1 MKVKITTDSAAD
13 LSKDIYKQLDIDVI
27 PIRVF
32 DEEENEFFDGFT
44 LEPEELLNDMKL
56 GKVFKTSLP
65 SYEWIRST
73 FEKYAK
79 TKTPVVHLSLTSE
92 LSGTYQSM
100 VLVKNELLEEYPD
113 WEIEIIDTKCGAL
126 GQGLIVIE
134 ASKMA
139 MENASKEAITNY
151 ATNASKHM
159 EHIVTVDD
167 LQYFVR
173 GGRVSKFQGFI
184 GGLLNIKPILHLKD
198 GILTPIEKARGT
210 KKAMERLVSIM
221 DERGSGL
228 QNQLIGI
235 THGNNEEGAKVLK
248 EMIKERY
255 GCENFVIT
263 TIGATVGAHAGPGTL
278 AVFFLNKDF
287 KLN

>member
-1 MKVKITTDSAAD
+1 MKVKIITDSAAD
-13 LSKDIYKQLDIDVI
+13 LTKKLYEQYDIDVI

-32 DEEENEFFDGFT
+32 DEEGNEYFDGVT
-44 LEPEELLNDMKL
+44 LEPEKLLNEMKE

-65 SYEWIRST
+65 SYESIRST

-79 TKTPVVHLSLTSE
+79 LNIPVVHLSLTSE
-92 LSGTYQSM
+92 LSGTHQSM
-100 VLVKNELLEEYPD
+100 VLVKNELLEEYPEWD
-113 WEIEIIDTKCGAL
+113 IDIIDTKCGAL
-126 GQGLIVIE
+126 GQGLVVIE
-134 ASKMA
+134 VAKMA
-139 MENASKEAITNY
+139 QENATKHAIIDY
-151 ATNASKHM
+151 AVMASRHM
-159 EHIVTVDD
+159 EHIVTVED

-184 GGLLNIKPILHLKD
+184 GGLLNIKPVLHLKE

-221 DERGSGL
+221 EERGGDL

-235 THGNNEEGAKVLK
+235 THGNNIEGANLLK
-248 EMIKERY
+248 NMIKERY
-255 GCENFVIT
+255 GCEDFVIT

-287 KLN
+287 A

>member
-1 MKVKITTDSAAD
+1 MKVKIITDSAAD
-13 LSKDIYKQLDIDVI
+13 LTKELYAQYDIDVI

-32 DEEENEFFDGFT
+32 DEESNEYFDGVT
-44 LEPEELLNDMKL
+44 LQPEKLLNEMKE

-65 SYEWIRST
+65 SYESIRTT

-79 TKTPVVHLSLTSE
+79 LNIPVVHLSLTSE
-92 LSGTYQSM
+92 LSGTHQSM
-100 VLVKNELLEEYPD
+100 VLVKNELLEEYPEWD
-113 WEIEIIDTKCGAL
+113 IEIIDTKCGAL
-126 GQGLIVIE
+126 GQGLVVIE
-134 ASKMA
+134 VAKMA
-139 MENASKEAITNY
+139 QENAAKHAIVDY
-151 ATNASKHM
+151 AVMASRHM
-159 EHIVTVDD
+159 EHIVTVED

-198 GILTPIEKARGT
+198 GVLTPIEKARGT

-221 DERGSGL
+221 EERGSDL

-235 THGNNEEGAKVLK
+235 THGNNIEGANLLK
-248 EMIKERY
+248 KMIHERY
-255 GCENFVIT
+255 GCEDFVIT

-278 AVFFLNKDF
+278 AVFFLNKEF
-287 KLN
+287 A